1 MKKLSNEYELD
12 VIDQDGNL
20 VETRVLHNVPVVELA
35 PDENL
40 VLIDWRAADN
50 IKPTLEQL
58 MSPVSYNGASYHG
71 AWMWGSSVKKCFTI
85 GAEHDLPKVW
95 GHTFDEDA
103 MRFMRLLLGEGVNGG
118 LVATKDDPLRVKVV
132 KAGKMVN
139 DRHPIQDG
147 FGYIR
152 RSVAEAG
159 MNDNSRIALSF
170 SRDSAQFAQRLPL
183 SVLGTLMPSIKNR
196 LDVLCEPG
204 SRGMSTL
211 TQLHEKQQWVKLDN
225 DMVKHPYVANALDR
239 TSSDAFAR
247 GCMSVPTNSKVRVA
261 VPANVRRIA
270 TDVPLVAYRYPID
283 AWGSIQAVE
292 AEGSAAEL
300 SRIGGMEVIQFT
312 LANRGFY
319 ASGCFGVLDDDEMP
333 DGVDIVVCADNI
345 KLRVGNPNK
354 RKRVGMIDFEG
365 VLTFNQWFDAGSA
378 VGIGYKWFSEVMGGD
393 FDGDLL
399 TFFGAEDCGQD
410 EFDAM
415 FTAIRAFPK
424 QGSPKMLKSKIR
436 MSEGGRARFA
446 LNSMINLVGFAS
458 NLQAS
463 TFSVTDR
470 EALALGIGFKSTE
483 AMDDY
488 FRQVMALAVDGYK
501 SSKVYIERNGRKV
514 LMTIPQ
520 TEENLGRIQT
530 KIVGFLGGLAPWNSW
545 TKSETWF
552 KHQVPFVIEQTIGQG
567 MYKVAG
573 RREPIYLD
581 KRERKGSVRPVHD
594 TLIAEIARVALPA
607 LAHEIGTTVAVRPLA
622 YFKRWAPE
630 STEAEI
636 EAAAEYVDWY
646 TYNAPRVSWSD
657 GAAVQSF
664 KNRCRI
670 RFKKFV
676 AEHEQMTEDVA
687 LAAIWHR
694 AHSSRS
700 SLSGAGA
707 PFMAAPEIAA
717 RFVTEKP
724 GLKTGKFSA
733 VLVGLRNQM
742 AEPLVSWAGKVTVE
756 EREVLKNGRKKYRLF
771 VKPVDATGLFF
782 APKAADDQYP
792 EGYFGMLSEQSAGVK
807 EGQYEAVIEATSAR
821 SASIMLTG

>member
-1 MKKLSNEYELD
+1 MKLNNEYELD
-12 VIDQDGNL
+12 VIDQDGHL

-35 PDENL
+35 PDEKL
-40 VLIDWRAADN
+40 VLVDWRAADDA
-50 IKPTLEQL
+50 KPTLEQL
-58 MSPVSYNGASYHG
+58 MNPVLYQGVSYHG
-71 AWMWGSSVKKCFTI
+71 AWAWGSSVKQAFTI
-85 GAEHDLPKVW
+85 GAEHDLPKLW

-103 MRFMRLLLGEGVNGG
+103 MRFMRLLFGEGVNGG
-118 LVATKDDPLRVKVV
+118 LVADQADPLKIKVV
-132 KAGKMVN
+132 KAGRKVN
-139 DRHPIQDG
+139 GLHPVQDG

-159 MNDNSRIALSF
+159 MNDNARIVLSY

-183 SVLGTLMPSIKNR
+183 SILGTLMPSIKDR
-196 LDVLCEPG
+196 LTTLCEPG
-204 SRGMSTL
+204 SRGLSTL
-211 TQLHEKQQWVKLDN
+211 TQLHEKQQWVQMDS

-247 GCMSVPTNSKVRVA
+247 GCMSVPTNSNVRVA
-261 VPANVRRIA
+261 IPANVARIA

-283 AWGSIQAVE
+283 AWSSIQAVE

-312 LANRGFY
+312 LANKGFY
-319 ASGCFGVLDDDEMP
+319 ASGCLGVLDDAEMP
-333 DGVDIVVCADNI
+333 EGVDIVLCADNI
-345 KLRVGNPNK
+345 KLRIGNPNK
-354 RKRVGMIDFEG
+354 RRHVGMIDFTG
-365 VLTFNQWFDAGSA
+365 VMTFNQRFDAGSA
-378 VGIGYKWFSEVMGGD
+378 IGVGYKWFSSVMGGD

-410 EFDAM
+410 EFEVM
-415 FTAIRAFPK
+415 FSAVQEFPE

-436 MSEGGRARFA
+436 LSEEGRAKFA
-446 LNSMINLVGFAS
+446 FNSMINLVGFAS

-470 EALALGIGFKSTE
+470 EALALGIGFKSVE

-501 SSKVYIERNGRKV
+501 SSKVYIERDGKKV

-530 KIVGFLGGLAPWNSW
+530 KIVGFLGGLAPWNGW
-545 TKSETWF
+545 TRSETWF
-552 KHQVPFVIEQTIGQG
+552 KHQVPFVIEQTIGKGAYQ
-567 MYKVAG
+567 VAG

-581 KRERKGSVRPVHD
+581 KRERKGSVRPVHN

-607 LAHEIGTTVAVRPLA
+607 LAHELGTTVAVRPLA
-622 YFKRWAPE
+622 YFKGWAPE

-636 EAAAEYVDWY
+636 EIAAEYVDWY

-657 GAAVQSF
+657 GADVQSF

-670 RFKKFV
+670 RFKRFV
-676 AEHEQMTEDVA
+676 AAHQMSDEVA
-687 LAAIWHR
+687 LAAVWNR

-707 PFMAAPEIAA
+707 PFMAAPELAA
-717 RFVTEKP
+717 EIVAGKP
-724 GLKTGKFSA
+724 GLKTGKLSA
-733 VLVGLRNQM
+733 VLVGLHYQM
-742 AEPLVSWAGKVTVE
+742 AEPLVSWTGKVTVE
-756 EREVLKNGRKKYRLF
+756 ELVVLKNGQKKYRLF
-771 VKPVDATGLFF
+771 VKPVDDSGLAF
-782 APKAADDQYP
+782 ASKADDDQYP
-792 EGYFGMLSEQSAGVK
+792 EGYFGMLSGQSAGVK
-807 EGQYEAVIEATSAR
+807 EGEYEAVIVSTSAR
-821 SASIMLTG
+821 SASIALAG